1 MWLYF
6 EKTTRRDFLFIAA
19 PKTERSLLCQ
29 LCNKRGNCFPD
40 LRPVQSSVF
49 LSFLW
54 LNQFLWLL
62 QNPIVFWAKLLGRC
76 LDCGDH
82 PPTLIQPQSSKLSDI
97 MLDLHKVS
105 YNLTC
110 NEIITISFSDILLHE
125 IIRHIRCNINQYIG
139 VKSILIL
146 FPLDLPGASILP

>member
-1 MWLYF
+1 MF
-6 EKTTRRDFLFIAA
+6 VKRKVKLFSDPARKAMCGFILRKQQEEIFFSS
-19 PKTERSLLCQ
+19 PLPNWTLIVVPVMQQK
-29 LCNKRGNCFPD
+29 GNCFPD

-110 NEIITISFSDILLHE
+110 NEIITIFSVTFS
-125 IIRHIRCNINQYIG
+125 CM
-139 VKSILIL
+139 KSSAI
-146 FPLDLPGASILP
+146 

>member
-19 PKTERSLLCQ
+19 PKLNAHCCASYATKGGIVFQTS
-29 LCNKRGNCFPD
+29 

-110 NEIITISFSDILLHE
+110 NEIITIFFSDVLLHE

-139 VKSILIL
+139 VNFNTVPSW
-146 FPLDLPGASILP
+146 SSWC